1 MYNGGGFASSSPSGG
16 GSTDFRT
23 FYDGS
28 INETES
34 LKSRI
39 LVSGAGSGSDC
50 NGFGGAGGTLIGN
63 SATVGGKGGTQ
74 TSGGS
79 GSSYGSFWSGGS
91 SKTTNAAGGG
101 GGYYGGGYGTSLN
114 TGGGG
119 GSSYISGCSDCVPTQ
134 VENYTFVNPIMI
146 AGNALM
152 PGTNNSYQTGQQG
165 DGAARITI
173 MRSYS
178 KCKAKAGRVC
188 QQLYFLTA

>member
-1 MYNGGGFASSSPSGG
+1 MI
-16 GSTDFRT
+16 
-23 FYDGS
+23 DG
-28 INETES
+28 
-34 LKSRI
+34 K
-39 LVSGAGSGSDC
+39 
-50 NGFGGAGGTLIGN
+50 
-63 SATVGGKGGTQ
+63 SATEGGKGGTQ
-74 TSGGS
+74 TSGDT

-134 VENYTFVNPIMI
+134 VENYTFANPIMI

-173 MRSYS
+173 TEFKS
-178 KCKAKAGRVC
+178 KVKTARVY
-188 QQLYFLTA
+188 QPLHFR